1 MINERDIRFFINSS
15 PLKLE
20 IIVNEIYEHF
30 FTKETLKEKGILT
43 SKISFHGGNNFMEK
57 MKGENFVRFLVTFQ
71 RFWETSVSRA
81 SLIF

>member
-1 MINERDIRFFINSS
+1 MINERGIRFFINSS
-15 PLKLE
+15 FLKLE

-30 FTKETLKEKGILT
+30 FTKEKGILT